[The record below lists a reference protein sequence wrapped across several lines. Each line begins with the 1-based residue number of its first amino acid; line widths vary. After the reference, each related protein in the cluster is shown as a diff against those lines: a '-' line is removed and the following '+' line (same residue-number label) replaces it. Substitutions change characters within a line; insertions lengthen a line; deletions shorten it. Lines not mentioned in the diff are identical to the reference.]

1 MIIVNYQTTRKK
13 VITMPTKTKD
23 LYCIKINHTWDGGS
37 SQSFITFNQ
46 FNRSFVQERWEN
58 ETRSNPKYTI
68 FGRQFTTTKVHYSD
82 KTYSERNFIFPD
94 SLRLAEQLHEI
105 HKPKSF

>member
-1 MIIVNYQTTRKK
+1 
-13 VITMPTKTKD
+13 MPTKTKD

-46 FNRSFVQERWEN
+46 FNRWVIDERWEN
-58 ETRSNPKYTI
+58 ETRSNQKYTM
-68 FGRQFTTTKVHYSD
+68 FGRQFTTIKVHYSD

-94 SLRLAEQLHEI
+94 SLSLAEQLHEM